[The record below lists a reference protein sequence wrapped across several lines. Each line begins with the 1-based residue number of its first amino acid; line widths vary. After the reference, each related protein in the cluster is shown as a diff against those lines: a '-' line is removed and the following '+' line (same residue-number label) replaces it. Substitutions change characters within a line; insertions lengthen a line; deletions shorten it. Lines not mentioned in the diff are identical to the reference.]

1 MIKTFKSKI
10 TLKLSLVLTVFVLF
24 ISWNEAAA
32 QKQKTTPTKKQEQP
46 KPHDKKQQIINACN
60 QLDQAFVKKE
70 YEQLFSLLNDDIQ
83 ITHTNGMVEQK
94 PEIIEN
100 LRNDI
105 VQYTSM
111 ATTSFNNVDF
121 SGDRAVV
128 TRECKVTGTLHGEA
142 FKESFRTKENWV
154 FRNNQWQLM
163 KKENTSI
170 K

>member
-1 MIKTFKSKI
+1 MIKTFQSKI
-10 TLKLSLVLTVFVLF
+10 ILKLSLVLAVFVMC
-24 ISWNEAAA
+24 ISWNETAA
-32 QKQKTTPTKKQEQP
+32 QKKKTSATKKQEQP
-46 KPHDKKQQIINACN
+46 KPNTRKQQIIDACN
-60 QLDQAFVKKE
+60 QLDQAFVKKD
-70 YEQLFSLLNDDIQ
+70 YEQLLTLLSDDLQ

-105 VQYTSM
+105 LQYASM
-111 ATTSFNNVDF
+111 ATTVFNNVEF
-121 SGDRAVV
+121 GGDGAVV

-142 FKESFRTKENWV
+142 FKESFKTKEIWV